1 MTGLVCSFVYPAQNP
16 ALMKQ
21 FEERQL
27 TVLALDAVPRTLSR
41 SQAYDALSSQANV
54 AGYRA
59 IVEAAHEFGRMFPP
73 QMTAAGK
80 TPQAK
85 IMVVGGG
92 VAGLAAVQT
101 GKNMGAKVF
110 CFDTRPAVEEQVKS
124 LGGEFLKVSLNE
136 SGDGV
141 GGYAKEMSAA
151 YQSAQEELFRKVV
164 PDMDIVSACPRI
176 VARVRCCFVRRSS
189 WCDACPLCLLPLPSP
204 LPLRAQS
211 PRRSSPAGRR
221 PS

>member
-1 MTGLVCSFVYPAQNP
+1 
-16 ALMKQ
+16 
-21 FEERQL
+21 
-27 TVLALDAVPRTLSR
+27 
-41 SQAYDALSSQANV
+41 
-54 AGYRA
+54 
-59 IVEAAHEFGRMFPP
+59 MFPP

-141 GGYAKEMSAA
+141 GGYAKEMSSA
-151 YQSAQEELFRKVV
+151 YQQAQEELFRKVV
-164 PDMDIVSACPRI
+164 PDMDIVSAWL
-176 VARVRCCFVRRSS
+176 ARMRC
-189 WCDACPLCLLPLPSP
+189 
-204 LPLRAQS
+204 
-211 PRRSSPAGRR
+211 
-221 PS
+221 